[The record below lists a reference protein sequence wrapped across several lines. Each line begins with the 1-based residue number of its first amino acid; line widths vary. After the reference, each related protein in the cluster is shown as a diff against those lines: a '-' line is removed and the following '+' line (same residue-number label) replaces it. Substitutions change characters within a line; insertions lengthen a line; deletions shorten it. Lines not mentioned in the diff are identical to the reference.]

1 MYFTYGKI
9 KIGDN
14 MQSIY
19 NLSLDD
25 LRNYFIE
32 KGEKPYRA
40 IQIFEWLYRFE
51 IRSFTEMT
59 NQKKSIIA
67 MMEEEFNLNLL
78 ELRERQIS
86 SDKTEKFLF
95 ALEDGHLIE
104 TVLMNHVY
112 GNSLCVTTQVG
123 CNMNCAFCASGMHKK
138 VRNLTTAEIVLQV
151 MTVSKIIGKRISHI
165 VIMGIGEPF
174 DNYDNVIRFMK
185 IANEPKGLEIGARHI
200 SVSTCGLVP
209 KIEDFSNELM
219 QSNLAIS
226 LHAPTNE
233 IRDQIMPINKR
244 YPLEVLIPAISAYI
258 KKTNRRVTLEYILL
272 RDLNDTKECAN
283 KLASLI
289 TGMNVYVNLIP
300 YNEVKEKPF
309 KRSTPEA
316 MKGFFDTLKKRGINV
331 TLRQEQGHDI
341 DAACGQLRSKKMNN
355 TNN

>member
-1 MYFTYGKI
+1 
-9 KIGDN
+9 

-19 NLSLDD
+19 NLSLAD
-25 LRNYFIE
+25 LKEYFINR
-32 KGEKPYRA
+32 GEKPYRS
-40 IQIFEWLYRFE
+40 IQIFEWLYRFKV
-51 IRSFTEMT
+51 RSFDEMT
-59 NQKKSIIA
+59 NQKKSII
-67 MMEEEFNLNLL
+67 ELLKLDFNLDLL
-78 ELRERQIS
+78 ELVERQIS

-95 ALEDGHLIE
+95 RLEDGSLIE

-138 VRNLTTAEIVLQV
+138 QRNLSTAEIILQV
-151 MTVSKIIGKRISHI
+151 MSVSEIIGKRISHI

-185 IANEPKGLEIGARHI
+185 IINEPKGLEIGARHI

-209 KIEDFSNELM
+209 KIYDFAKEEM

-233 IRDQIMPINKR
+233 VRNQIMPINKA
-244 YPLEVLIPAISAYI
+244 YPLEVLIPAIKDYI
-258 KKTNRRVTLEYILL
+258 NATNRRVTLEYILL

-283 KLASLI
+283 KLADLI
-289 TGMNVYVNLIP
+289 FGMNVYVNLIP
-300 YNEVKEKPF
+300 YNEVREKPF
-309 KRSTPEA
+309 KRSLPNA
-316 MKGFFDTLKKRGINV
+316 MKEFFDTLKKRGINV

-341 DAACGQLRSKKMNN
+341 DAACGQLRSKKMNKDA
-355 TNN
+355 

>member
-1 MYFTYGKI
+1 
-9 KIGDN
+9 

-19 NLSLDD
+19 NLSLAD
-25 LRNYFIE
+25 LKEYFINN
-32 KGEKPYRA
+32 GEKPYRS
-40 IQIFEWLYRFE
+40 IQIFEWLYRFKV
-51 IRSFTEMT
+51 RSFDEMT
-59 NQKKSIIA
+59 NQKKSII
-67 MMEEEFNLNLL
+67 ELLKLDFNLDLL
-78 ELRERQIS
+78 ELVERQIS

-95 ALEDGHLIE
+95 RLEDGSLIE

-138 VRNLTTAEIVLQV
+138 QRNLSTSEIILQV
-151 MTVSKIIGKRISHI
+151 MSVSQIIGKRISHI

-174 DNYDNVIRFMK
+174 DNYDNVIKFMK

-209 KIEDFSNELM
+209 KIYDFAKEEM

-233 IRDQIMPINKR
+233 VRNQIMPINKA
-244 YPLEVLIPAISAYI
+244 YPLEVLIPAIKDYI
-258 KKTNRRVTLEYILL
+258 NATNRRVTLEYILL

-283 KLASLI
+283 KLADLI
-289 TGMNVYVNLIP
+289 FGMNVYVNLIP
-300 YNEVKEKPF
+300 YNEVREKPF
-309 KRSTPEA
+309 KRSLPNA
-316 MKGFFDTLKKRGINV
+316 MKEFFDTLKKRGINV

-341 DAACGQLRSKKMNN
+341 DAACGQLRSKKMNKD
-355 TNN
+355 T